1 MSMGVNCYS
10 SNLETFADLIEQR
23 YGFRRDKCLD
33 MASQYMLSKKGEKLE
48 AKKMDEYRDDLFG
61 KIDSNEII

>member
-1 MSMGVNCYS
+1 MGVNCYS
-10 SNLETFADLIEQR
+10 SNLESFAGFIKQR

-48 AKKMDEYRDDLFG
+48 ASKMDKYCDDLFR